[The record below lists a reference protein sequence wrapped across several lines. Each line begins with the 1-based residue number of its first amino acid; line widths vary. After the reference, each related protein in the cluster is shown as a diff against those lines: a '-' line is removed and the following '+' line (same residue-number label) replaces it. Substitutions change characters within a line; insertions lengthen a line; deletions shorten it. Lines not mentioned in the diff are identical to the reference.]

1 MGLTGDRVFE
11 FVFQGESALTL
22 DGKGRVTVPAR
33 FRDALAALC
42 AGQMTL
48 TKHPTRCLMLFPRP
62 AWVEFRGKL
71 MQLPMDSEGWRRIY
85 LGSAMDVDIDAGS
98 RVLLSP
104 ELRQWAGLDKELMLV
119 GMGNRMEIWDRKRYD
134 AQEDVTLSQPMPD
147 GLRSMVF

>member
-1 MGLTGDRVFE
+1 MSD

-42 AGQMTL
+42 AGQMTV
-48 TKHPTRCLMLFPRP
+48 TKHPSRCLLLFPRP

-71 MQLPMDSEGWRRIY
+71 MALPMGSEAWRRLFI
-85 LGSAMDVDIDAGS
+85 GSAMDVDIDGGS

-104 ELRQWAGLDKELMLV
+104 ELRQWAGLGKDLMLV
-119 GMGNRMEIWDRKRYD
+119 GMGSRMEIWDRERYL
-134 AQEDVTLSQPMPD
+134 ANEEATLAGPMPD
-147 GLRSMVF
+147 GLANMVM

>member
-1 MGLTGDRVFE
+1 MSD

-48 TKHPTRCLMLFPRP
+48 TKHPSRCLLLFPRP
-62 AWVEFRGKL
+62 AWVEFRAKL
-71 MQLPMDSEGWRRIY
+71 MALPMGSEAWRRLFI
-85 LGSAMDVDIDAGS
+85 GSAMDVDIDGGS

-104 ELRQWAGLDKELMLV
+104 ELREWAGLGKDLMLV
-119 GMGNRMEIWDRKRYD
+119 GMGSRMEIWDRERYL
-134 AQEDVTLSQPMPD
+134 ANEEATLAGPMPD
-147 GLRSMVF
+147 GLANMVM